1 MVDLLMTGS
10 QCRGFGI
17 LLVLPAARG
26 GGGGEEGGVMKSSG
40 RGQSI
45 ASIHQPITGAKVE
58 LDRY

>member
-17 LLVLPAARG
+17 LLVLPAAR
-26 GGGGEEGGVMKSSG
+26 EGGVMESSG

>member
-10 QCRGFGI
+10 QCHGFGI
-17 LLVLPAARG
+17 LLVLPAAREG
-26 GGGGEEGGVMKSSG
+26 KGGGVMESSG